1 MIFLCVRSPEAPKM
15 TSAQGSG
22 VFRRARP
29 SASGFSCC
37 CFGAVALTVLCSLF
51 WALFEVAAEAL
62 AHRGEDTVA
71 EVGLAAGGEP
81 VEQRSGEHRC
91 GHALL
96 HRGLH
101 RPPAL
106 AGVAD
111 VARVLVELGRLVQ
124 RL

>member
-1 MIFLCVRSPEAPKM
+1 M

-37 CFGAVALTVLCSLF
+37 FGTVALTVLCSLF
-51 WALFEVAAEAL
+51 WALLEVAAEAL

-71 EVGLAAGGEP
+71 EVGLTPGGES
-81 VEQRSGEHRC
+81 VEQRGGEHRR

-96 HRGLH
+96 DRCLD

-111 VARVLVELGRLVQ
+111 VARVLAELRRLVQ
-124 RL
+124 RLGRQVE

>member
-37 CFGAVALTVLCSLF
+37 SGAVVVTVLRSLF
-51 WALFEVAAEAL
+51 WALLEVAAEAL
-62 AHRGEDTVA
+62 AHRRENAVA

-81 VEQRSGEHRC
+81 VEQRSGEHRR